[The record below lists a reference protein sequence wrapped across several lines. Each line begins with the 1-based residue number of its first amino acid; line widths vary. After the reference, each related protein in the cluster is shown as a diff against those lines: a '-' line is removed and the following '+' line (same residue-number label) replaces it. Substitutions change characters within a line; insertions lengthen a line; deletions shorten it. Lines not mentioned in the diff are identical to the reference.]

1 MRVLPATRR
10 ALALALAAAA
20 CVSFSQLCIF
30 SASQT
35 HSRFRSVTSEGEF
48 IGATFDPRQ
57 ASAGRKGNPQWKRAS
72 GNPLSYAESRQA
84 RKGFW
89 NRSATRRT
97 GKGGRFSTAATE
109 GEVAR
114 EEKRRGPK
122 EQKDREP
129 RQTEGGLPRLS
140 LSSGAALRDTDFA
153 KYSPEDRLIL
163 ESRVGVMA
171 ERARAVARACQETPP
186 IEGTPVRENFIWDLR
201 HKPSIVWCPTYKVAS
216 TTWMRNFL
224 LLGRFNEHN
233 PRIPRNLSAEERERR
248 RFKPKY
254 GATHGAAF
262 AMYGRPPTAAA
273 RARALRE
280 SVRLIIVRHPF
291 TRLLSAYRDK
301 MAKRV
306 PRPRKFRYEDLQRH
320 IVATYRSGRS
330 ADRSPFPSFP
340 EFVQFVIDSTRNFS
354 SAADWK
360 ENVRCW
366 VPYWAHCNVCDYDF
380 NVIMKLETLEE
391 DQQFLVALSH
401 LDELK
406 NKTSW
411 AHLRGSSSSQLAV
424 QFYKDLTRHQMLQLY
439 KRYELDFKLFQYHI
453 RDYLSVAKDA

>member
-1 MRVLPATRR
+1 MRLTSDRARARILPSPPLPPKAPTPAMRVLPATRR

-153 KYSPEDRLIL
+153 KYSPERICKSVRDKDSFPVSYHVKDLKAMGCPGKICTQGYAVRRSRLAFSPAPDARHMFLPLFAPQDRLIL

-291 TRLLSAYRDK
+291 TRC
-301 MAKRV
+301 V
-306 PRPRKFRYEDLQRH
+306 PE
-320 IVATYRSGRS
+320 
-330 ADRSPFPSFP
+330 
-340 EFVQFVIDSTRNFS
+340 
-354 SAADWK
+354 
-360 ENVRCW
+360 
-366 VPYWAHCNVCDYDF
+366 
-380 NVIMKLETLEE
+380 
-391 DQQFLVALSH
+391 AL
-401 LDELK
+401 
-406 NKTSW
+406 
-411 AHLRGSSSSQLAV
+411 R
-424 QFYKDLTRHQMLQLY
+424 
-439 KRYELDFKLFQYHI
+439 
-453 RDYLSVAKDA
+453 